1 MLTGNHKQAME
12 SFERALQ
19 NLRSDPKGSLPLG
32 TELKLAEA
40 SAALKMSKGGAG
52 RSQEAAMA
60 EDKAI
65 KALDEILGLKGQ
77 APPK

>member
-1 MLTGNHKQAME
+1 MLNGDHKAAME
-12 SFERALQ
+12 SFERALA
-19 NLRSDPKGSLPLG
+19 NLRSDSKGSLPLG
-32 TELKLAEA
+32 TEVKLAEA
-40 SAALKMSKGGAG
+40 AAGLKMNKGGAG